1 MAAQSKKTV
10 IRFFTIA
17 DYEEEE
23 AWLHNQH
30 RNGYKLVKMIPPC
43 FFIFEQCTPEDVAY
57 QLDYKNNVQTGSY
70 FQMFRDYGWEYI
82 GQCFGWRYFRK
93 PLSGTGAEQDSE
105 IFSDSES
112 RMDMI
117 DYVIKTR
124 LVPLMLL
131 FVCCVLPNLFKS
143 IAASDPFAA
152 VFTVIFAVM
161 TLVYLYLILY
171 CGLKLR
177 KLRKRYR

>member
-1 MAAQSKKTV
+1 
-10 IRFFTIA
+10 
-17 DYEEEE
+17 
-23 AWLHNQH
+23 
-30 RNGYKLVKMIPPC
+30 
-43 FFIFEQCTPEDVAY
+43 
-57 QLDYKNNVQTGSY
+57 
-70 FQMFRDYGWEYI
+70 
-82 GQCFGWRYFRK
+82 
-93 PLSGTGAEQDSE
+93 
-105 IFSDSES
+105 
-112 RMDMI
+112 MI